1 MTRQY
6 NDSITL
12 FCKVEFMEAYQVL
25 IINLL
30 RVTCSL
36 FIRTGEPWKL
46 LSRSCRSLRRPR
58 VMAVWGMW
66 RCRPLRRESPPAA
79 FALHNAT
86 VLTLK
91 NLKHHCLVQQGS
103 LTDSTSQIFD
113 ATRLTSL
120 FLEQNLTI
128 QLSVTRM

>member
-1 MTRQY
+1 MTRQD

-25 IINLL
+25 IINLV

-36 FIRTGEPWKL
+36 FIQTTEACKL
-46 LSRSCRSLRRPR
+46 FSCSCRSLRRPR

-66 RCRPLRRESPPAA
+66 RCRPVRQESQPTA

-86 VLTLK
+86 FLTLK
-91 NLKHHCLVQQGS
+91 ILKHHCLVQQGS
-103 LTDSTSQIFD
+103 LTDSASQIFD
-113 ATRLTSL
+113 ATRLASV
-120 FLEQNLTI
+120 FLKQNLTI
-128 QLSVTRM
+128 QISVPRM

>member
-1 MTRQY
+1 MTRQD

-30 RVTCSL
+30 RVTYSL

-46 LSRSCRSLRRPR
+46 LSRSCQSLRRPR

-66 RCRPLRRESPPAA
+66 RCCPLRQESPPAA

-86 VLTLK
+86 FLTLK
-91 NLKHHCLVQQGS
+91 ILKHHCLVQQGS
-103 LTDSTSQIFD
+103 LTDSTSQISD

-120 FLEQNLTI
+120 FLKQNLTI
-128 QLSVTRM
+128 QISVTRM